1 MEQSIDRKIG
11 TPRAWVTFFLALI
24 SSVRQ
29 NAMNFFKYKVSLCG
43 RARHMQVSQATAA
56 TNCSFVA
63 KADFILYDDL
73 DPPRSASC
81 ISTVGILT
89 HSGTSASNA

>member
-1 MEQSIDRKIG
+1 
-11 TPRAWVTFFLALI
+11 
-24 SSVRQ
+24 
-29 NAMNFFKYKVSLCG
+29 
-43 RARHMQVSQATAA
+43 MQVSQATAA
-56 TNCSFVA
+56 TNFSFVA